1 MKECIQCHY
10 CFDDSSNFCAF
21 DNKPLIGSPIID
33 LVISGR
39 YILEK
44 RLGKGGMGIV
54 YKANHKFL
62 KSSHAIKVILPD
74 LVQQDKSLLIRFR
87 QEAVL
92 AASIDHPNVI
102 RVTDFGVENETMP
115 YLVMEYVD
123 GDSLTSYL
131 QPDKPLALDKAYE
144 LFHPIAMGVSEA
156 HRRGIT
162 HRDLKPE
169 NIIVQKGLP
178 FRKAVKVLDF
188 GLAKIKSLESFG
200 SLVQAKTMS
209 IVGSPPY
216 MSPEQW
222 QNDDIDHYT
231 DIYGLGIILFQMLTG
246 RLPFQGDTIPAV
258 MYKHLMTPTPSFS
271 SLGVPLAPE
280 IEAVVGKA
288 LEKNREDRHPSVEHL
303 LHEFEN
309 ALGKSGVTTSVGINT
324 TSYIPQS
331 FKSNPDN
338 LTASYE
344 EETGPLSETQKQ
356 RLFSYFDSSEKP
368 DLLADGQLAQDFLQA
383 QDRAEEAKVK
393 ADQADKLVN
402 ELAEAQRIAE
412 EAQRRAVE
420 AKQRVEID
428 VRRQVEAELENKR
441 AAEQQERQ
449 KAEALRLSEE
459 AEARRK
465 AEERANYL
473 AQAALEAQKLA
484 EEERKK
490 WEQEARQREI
500 EENVRRKAEE
510 AVSELTEQAADSK
523 KKYEEA
529 KKEASNE
536 AELRKIAE
544 AKRLEIENE
553 LQTLAKN
560 EVERRK
566 LAEAEALRLSKEAE
580 ARKKAEERAN
590 YLAKT
595 ALEAQRVAEQERKKW
610 EQEAHQR
617 EMEEGFRRKAEIAV
631 SELTEQVADSKRQYE
646 EAKKEAEAE
655 AEQRRI
661 AEAKRQKIESDL
673 QALANKEAEQRKQ
686 AEIEAQKKIQE
697 QAERFEKEALAAQER
712 VEEARRLAE
721 LEAQKRE
728 EAEAAQRRAEE
739 EARRL
744 AEEIVEAQKH
754 IEEMRLHTTADAQK
768 QNPNSPDIHSY
779 ENLSDSAFTS
789 QNSSS
794 AISSSAAQF
803 YQTGSDIKDT
813 AQIKALESPQET
825 GELKMPISSPDIP
838 RHLLT
843 TNSIPKRKT
852 STPLIVAGI
861 SALFLAIIA
870 GGYGYF
876 SATNTTPENFEN
888 NTAPVANG
896 SVTAPPTNTASPISN
911 EKTAASQKERI
922 LVQGGSF
929 KMGSDDVTKTDVVFG
944 NQFPAHDE
952 NVNSF
957 YMDKTEVSNAEYAE
971 FVQTKGYLP
980 PETWKSGKM
989 PDGQDKLPVTSVT
1002 LTDAQAYA
1010 KWISERENKF
1020 CRLPEEEEWEFA
1032 ARNGSQQNYFPWGNE
1047 WRPVAANID
1056 TGKIVEAGTSPG
1068 DITANGIKD
1077 LLGNVAEWTSTK
1089 YSLYNDHPAKAGE
1102 DKNMIKDLFVTR
1114 GMHFDKSVEKPS
1126 NKQWMLPLRRPALG
1140 KTTKSPFLG
1149 FRLVC
1154 DKP

>member
-1 MKECIQCHY
+1 MKECSQCHY

-21 DNKPLIGSPIID
+21 DNKPLIGSQIVD

-62 KSSHAIKVILPD
+62 RSSHAIKVILPE
-74 LVQQDKSLLIRFR
+74 LVEQDKSLLIRFR

-123 GDSLTSYL
+123 GDSLTSFL
-131 QPDKPLALDKAYE
+131 KPDKPLALDKAYE
-144 LFHPIAMGVSEA
+144 LFHPIAMGVAEA

-178 FRKAVKVLDF
+178 LRKAVKVLDF

-246 RLPFQGDTIPAV
+246 RLPFHGDTIPAV
-258 MYKHLMTPTPSFS
+258 MYKHLMTATPTFT
-271 SLGVPLAPE
+271 SLGVPLSPE
-280 IEAVVGKA
+280 IEAVVDKA
-288 LEKNREDRHPSVEHL
+288 LEKKREDRHPSVEHL
-303 LHEFEN
+303 LQEFEN
-309 ALGKSGVTTSVGINT
+309 AIGKSGVATSVGINT

-368 DLLADGQLAQDFLQA
+368 DLMADKQLAQDFLQA

-402 ELAEAQRIAE
+402 ELAEAQRVAE

-459 AEARRK
+459 AEARKK

-484 EEERKK
+484 EGERKK

-500 EENVRRKAEE
+500 EETVRRKAEE

-544 AKRLEIENE
+544 AKRQEIENE

-566 LAEAEALRLSKEAE
+566 VAEAEALSLAKEAE

-595 ALEAQRVAEQERKKW
+595 ALEAQRLTEQERKKW

-631 SELTEQVADSKRQYE
+631 SELTEQVAASKRQYE
-646 EAKKEAEAE
+646 EAKKEASNEAE
-655 AEQRRI
+655 LRRI

-673 QALANKEAEQRKQ
+673 QSLANKEVKQRKLVE
-686 AEIEAQKKIQE
+686 AEAQKQIQE
-697 QAERFEKEALAAQER
+697 QAERFEREALTARQR

-721 LEAQKRE
+721 VEAQKRE

-754 IEEMRLHTTADAQK
+754 IEAMKLHTTADAQS
-768 QNPNSPDIHSY
+768 QSINHSDPRSFAASPTSNLASL
-779 ENLSDSAFTS
+779 NLSSGVGDPTFH
-789 QNSSS
+789 
-794 AISSSAAQF
+794 
-803 YQTGSDIKDT
+803 QTGSDFPKDT
-813 AQIKALESPQET
+813 VQ
-825 GELKMPISSPDIP
+825 LKMPVSSPDIAG
-838 RHLLT
+838 HLLN
-843 TNSIPKRKT
+843 TNSIPKRKI
-852 STPLIVAGI
+852 STPLI
-861 SALFLAIIA
+861 A
-870 GGYGYF
+870 GGIAALLLVLIGGFYGIRPLF
-876 SATNTTPENFEN
+876 DNKVEESFTPESPSITNVKAGE
-888 NTAPVANG
+888 APVKPVSTITTG
-896 SVTAPPTNTASPISN
+896 
-911 EKTAASQKERI
+911 KERI
-922 LVQGGSF
+922 LQQGGDF
-929 KMGSDDVTKTDVVFG
+929 NMGRNDVPPND
-944 NQFPAHDE
+944 PE
-952 NVNSF
+952 NGLQYPEHNEKVRPF
-957 YMDKTEVSNAEYAE
+957 LIDITETTNAEYAE
-971 FVQTKGYLP
+971 FVKKKNHPLP
-980 PETWKSGKM
+980 KNWKNGKFPEGKE
-989 PDGQDKLPVTSVT
+989 KFPVAFVS
-1002 LTDAQAYA
+1002 LDDAKEYA
-1010 KWISERENKF
+1010 KWVSERDNKN
-1020 CRLPEEEEWEFA
+1020 CRVPTEIEWEFA
-1032 ARNGSQQNYFPWGNE
+1032 ARNGSQKTSFPWGNE
-1047 WRPVAANID
+1047 WRTGANIA
-1056 TGKIVEAGTSPG
+1056 TKKPAVVGTSA
-1068 DITANGIKD
+1068 DETNSGIKD
-1077 LLGNVAEWTSTK
+1077 MLGNVIEWTTSEALPYPGSPLSSMK
-1089 YSLYNDHPAKAGE
+1089 IKRGFFVIRGSSYGE
-1102 DKNMIKDLFVTR
+1102 DTKVLSESANRILTQRVAL
-1114 GMHFDKSVEKPS
+1114 SPNEKYE
-1126 NKQWMLPLRRPALG
+1126 
-1140 KTTKSPFLG
+1140 FLG

-1154 DKP
+1154 EP